1 MAREH
6 NQIQSP
12 ELLARIAK
20 LLGLRQHHVVPT
32 VNEGLQCVVVVED
45 LSKSERATGYNRG
58 VLQQLSIT
66 ASVAT
71 IATAEQV
78 LAFQNNSVA
87 KRWRVRELRVNTL
100 VTIGRAKVGWINQAA
115 AGLAFGNLP
124 GVAILNRGD
133 SIAVP
138 PPPTM
143 PASPDYRLVTA
154 QPAPGV
160 SVTSGDVLDEGLFAN
175 APVVLREPGLVIGPG
190 TAFGISTMANVNASR
205 LSFTLLL
212 DEESGG

>member
-1 MAREH
+1 MPREH

-45 LSKSERATGYNRG
+45 LSKSERASGYNRG
-58 VLQQLSIT
+58 TVQQLALT

-71 IATAEQV
+71 LATNEQV
-78 LAFQNNSVA
+78 IGFQNNSTT

-100 VTIGRAKVGWINQAA
+100 VSIGRAKIGWFNQAA
-115 AGLAFGNLP
+115 AGLAFGNLS
-124 GVAILNRGD
+124 VTIMNRGD
-133 SIAVP
+133 STAVP
-138 PPPTM
+138 PPPTT
-143 PASPDYRLVTA
+143 PVSAEYRLVTS

-160 SVTSGDVLDEGLFAN
+160 YVTSGDVADEGLFAN
-175 APVVLREPGLVIGPG
+175 APLILREPGIVIGPG
-190 TAFGISTMANVNASR
+190 TAFGVSTLANVNTSR
-205 LSFTLLL
+205 LSFTLLI